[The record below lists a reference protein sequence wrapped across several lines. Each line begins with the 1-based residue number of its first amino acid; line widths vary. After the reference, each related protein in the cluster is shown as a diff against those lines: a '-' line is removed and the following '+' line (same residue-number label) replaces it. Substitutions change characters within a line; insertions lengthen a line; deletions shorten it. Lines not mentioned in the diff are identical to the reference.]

1 MEAHTGLVL
10 KIHKSSKDEYSRE
23 TVWKHSKRMSLKWS
37 KMKRLRKAKERAFIC
52 ALIASLRNTV
62 KDKGKIQVEETES
75 WSFANMQK
83 PKVEKKSSE
92 TLTTK
97 KKYYDFSNKGK
108 SIHHKEGDGAAGDD
122 SDERRSWQ
130 SSSMANSN
138 NQEENTE
145 AVVKENSR
153 IKEAN
158 TFLSDINVGLRS
170 SMYLSLRA
178 ENGVSRQ
185 PRMTLGCS
193 KREEIIRKQLDKEQE
208 NYCQMEIRTRTEEVD
223 TSEHIGKPQEEFVGT
238 VDSGCSR
245 HNGLV
250 ILTPV
255 TKLWRKLAL
264 ALTVGDDKAK
274 ITMGYGLID
283 MASNIPKFI
292 KRSTKYEDLFGEA
305 SDSQAPLPVKP
316 LSQLPSPSL
325 EQKKTSS
332 GGRKRDP
339 SKTAEGGSS
348 AEGRTS
354 KKPRLALARS
364 SPASSSSQKTQLFQR
379 MLSDQIPEATVR
391 EWDRLSIA
399 EATRDKVVANAKSL
413 FLDLKMGEHVAD
425 TARVNEKMRA
435 DLKQAKADLASAVKD
450 RDLVRVANQEL
461 KEAEAKVREERRKED
476 AVRRSLEEETDGLGK
491 MVKRLEGQVKELQEA
506 AAAAKAMRKER
517 EAAVFEAGVAAGVKD
532 CVKSAYRFFPD
543 NDWAKLGPDAAVAL
557 EEAKVEDA
565 TSSGKAEASAK
576 EVLGGTSEG
585 ETAAKDRQEAEK
597 ASLPELD
604 VVAQV
609 EALVVAPSQNAISS
623 DALAIDEDPKASSS
637 PADS

>member
-1 MEAHTGLVL
+1 MPVQTPLSGESLERAKHVLGLSTGL
-10 KIHKSSKDEYSRE
+10 
-23 TVWKHSKRMSLKWS
+23 
-37 KMKRLRKAKERAFIC
+37 
-52 ALIASLRNTV
+52 
-62 KDKGKIQVEETES
+62 
-75 WSFANMQK
+75 
-83 PKVEKKSSE
+83 
-92 TLTTK
+92 
-97 KKYYDFSNKGK
+97 
-108 SIHHKEGDGAAGDD
+108 GDG
-122 SDERRSWQ
+122 
-130 SSSMANSN
+130 SS
-138 NQEENTE
+138 
-145 AVVKENSR
+145 
-153 IKEAN
+153 
-158 TFLSDINVGLRS
+158 L
-170 SMYLSLRA
+170 
-178 ENGVSRQ
+178 
-185 PRMTLGCS
+185 
-193 KREEIIRKQLDKEQE
+193 
-208 NYCQMEIRTRTEEVD
+208 
-223 TSEHIGKPQEEFVGT
+223 
-238 VDSGCSR
+238 
-245 HNGLV
+245 
-250 ILTPV
+250 LTPEN
-255 TKLWRKLAL
+255 LERL
-264 ALTVGDDKAK
+264 
-274 ITMGYGLID
+274 D
-283 MASNIPKFI
+283 MAANIPRFI
-292 KRSTKYEDLFGEA
+292 KRSTKYEDLFREA
-305 SDSQAPLPVKP
+305 SDSQAPLPTKP

-339 SKTAEGGSS
+339 SKTAEAGSS

-354 KKPRLALARS
+354 KKPRLTLARS

-379 MLSDQIPEATVR
+379 MLSDQVPEATVR

-413 FLDLKMGEHVAD
+413 FLDLNMGEHVAD

-450 RDLVRVANQEL
+450 RDLVRKANQEL

-506 AAAAKAMRKER
+506 AVAAKATRKER

-543 NDWAKLGPDAAVAL
+543 NDWAKLGPDAALAL

-565 TSSGKAEASAK
+565 TSSEKVEAGAK

-623 DALAIDEDPKASSS
+623 DALAIDEVPKASSS
-637 PADS
+637 PVAS